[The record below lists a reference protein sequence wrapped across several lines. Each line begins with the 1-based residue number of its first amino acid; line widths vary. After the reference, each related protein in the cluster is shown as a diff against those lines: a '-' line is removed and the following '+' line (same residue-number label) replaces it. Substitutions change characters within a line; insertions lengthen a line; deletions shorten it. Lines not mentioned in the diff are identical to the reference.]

1 MAEPAPAPAP
11 IQYRVKE
18 VLLHQ
23 LDNPHLSEISSWIAS
38 NAKFSPYDQIRRSLL
53 PGSTPLIPCT
63 STQNTEFDIEGI
75 KKVIRK
81 ETGDRKVHLLLVTGQ
96 DGHNIYGLA
105 WLSVWNNTL
114 LAEPANEEFMDPSR
128 DHNDYIN
135 TMLRNETPYATHRRQ
150 AYYVEAAKA
159 LRNRRFGQ
167 FQGNLIQL
175 RDIILSAQQPTPEV
189 LRLLIKCSIDIAQS
203 VKAPLITTLPRL
215 YLEISHELDLQG
227 FRVVGT
233 EKYPL
238 LCLNS
243 HGMRLAEVRY
253 PNEDMKDIAMFLRQV
268 PCDVMLRIYDKAA
281 TPEVKARL
289 AQLGLI

>member
-1 MAEPAPAPAP
+1 MAAPAS
-11 IQYRVKE
+11 IQYRIKE
-18 VLLHQ
+18 VPLNQ
-23 LDNPHLSEISSWIAS
+23 LDDRHLTEISSWIAR
-38 NAKFSPYDQIRRSLL
+38 NAKFSPYEQIRRSLL

-63 STQNTEFDIEGI
+63 PTQGNEFEIEGI
-75 KKVIRK
+75 KRVIQK
-81 ETGDRKVHLLLVTGQ
+81 EKGDRKVHLLLVTGQ
-96 DGHNIYGLA
+96 DGANIYGLA

-114 LAEPANEEFMDPSR
+114 LAEPVNEEFMDPSR

-135 TMLRNETPYATHRRQ
+135 KMLLNETPYATHRRQ
-150 AYYVEAAKA
+150 AFYVEAAKA
-159 LRNRRFGQ
+159 LRNRRFAQ

-189 LRLLIKCSIDIAQS
+189 LRLLIKCSIEVANS

-215 YLEISHELDLQG
+215 YLEINHELDQQG

-233 EKYPL
+233 EKYPF

-253 PNEDMKDIAMFLRQV
+253 PNEDLKDIAMFLRQV
-268 PCDVMLRIYDKAA
+268 PCDVMLKIYDKAA
-281 TPEVKARL
+281 TPDVKNRL
-289 AQLGLI
+289 ALLGLM

>member
-1 MAEPAPAPAP
+1 MAAPVAPAS

-18 VLLHQ
+18 VQLTQ
-23 LDNPHLSEISSWIAS
+23 LDDRHLTEISSWIAR
-38 NAKFSPYDQIRRSLL
+38 NAKFSPYEQIRRSLL

-63 STQNTEFDIEGI
+63 PTQGNEFEIE
-75 KKVIRK
+75 
-81 ETGDRKVHLLLVTGQ
+81 VTGQ
-96 DGHNIYGLA
+96 DGANIYGLA

-114 LAEPANEEFMDPSR
+114 LAEPVNEEFMDPSR

-135 TMLRNETPYATHRRQ
+135 RMLLNETPYATHRRQ
-150 AYYVEAAKA
+150 GFYVEAAKA
-159 LRNRRFGQ
+159 LRNRRFAQ

-175 RDIILSAQQPTPEV
+175 RDIILSAQQPAPEV
-189 LRLLIKCSIDIAQS
+189 LRILIKCSIEVANS

-215 YLEISHELDLQG
+215 YLEINHELDQQG

-233 EKYPL
+233 EKYPF

-268 PCDVMLRIYDKAA
+268 PCDVMLKIYDKAA
-281 TPEVKARL
+281 TPDVKNRL
-289 AQLGLI
+289 AQLGLITTDGNNGR